1 MSASRQN
8 AAVGSNPEP
17 ADPGISAQRE
27 TSTSQVTY
35 APGHEALQALLAFSS
50 LHEQIRQRKARENR
64 NDRQASADV
73 WELEQFVLDEVLHL
87 VAERALT
94 ITGADG
100 VAIAL
105 AQDNAIICRA
115 SAGVIAPDAGMR
127 LDPNS
132 GFSGACF
139 RTGRIVRCDD
149 TENDPRVN
157 VQACRRLGAR
167 SMVAVPLAG
176 QQNVIGLLE
185 AFSGGPYGFNDSDV
199 RSLNLLTELILAA
212 MKPEEEDRMAEIS
225 QRVVS
230 GNPEPI
236 VEDSARLSLSTP
248 LAPEAAVAS
257 DFQPDTVPAT
267 SLQLAKPEHARPGLR
282 VAVLL
287 VAIAI
292 AIGGGLWWK
301 IGRSAGAQRSEQV
314 TPAVSANGS
323 PAADQT
329 NQATENDSSSSS
341 ELSSPLR
348 EKLSVLPQV
357 TGIQHTSSSN
367 RSTVII
373 SLQEQVQ
380 YEAHRL
386 SDPER
391 IYFDL
396 HDTALAPG
404 LFGKNIQVNDA
415 HLAQIRIAQPTPGI
429 TRVVLQTKT
438 AADFSVRME
447 SNPYRLVIDI
457 GGSAKPESMGQPD
470 LSNLPSLSRPPQL
483 SSLPEP
489 AITSET
495 PALATA
501 QKLRIVL
508 DAGHGGWDM
517 GTIGRKGLMEKD
529 LVLDVVSRLGKL
541 ITERLGAEILYTRQN
556 DSYVALEKR
565 AEIAN
570 LAQAN
575 LFVSIHANYSSYSSA
590 RGVETYY
597 TDTYSSVKART
608 HGAGAPEELQS
619 VDWTNVDIREK
630 VQESRHF
637 AASVQRALYAML
649 AAKTPGIRDRGV
661 KKASYV
667 VLTGTSMPAI
677 LTEISFVSSPT
688 DEDNLQS
695 EVYRHQIAEALF
707 KGIEQYTASHQV
719 HLASTSAKT
728 ANR

>member
-1 MSASRQN
+1 MSASPQN

-27 TSTSQVTY
+27 TSTSRVTY

-50 LHEQIRQRKARENR
+50 LHEQIRQRNARENR
-64 NDRQASADV
+64 HDRQASEDV
-73 WELEQFVLDEVLHL
+73 WELEQFVLDEVLQL

-105 AQDNAIICRA
+105 AQDNAIVCRA

-127 LDPNS
+127 LDPKS
-132 GFSGACF
+132 GFSGASF

-149 TENDPRVN
+149 TETDPRVN
-157 VQACRRLGAR
+157 VQTCRRLGAR

-185 AFSGGPYGFNDSDV
+185 AFSREPYGFNDSDV
-199 RSLNLLTELILAA
+199 RSLNLLAELILAA

-225 QRVVS
+225 QRVV
-230 GNPEPI
+230 NRDPEPI
-236 VEDSARLSLSTP
+236 TEDVAASLPTP
-248 LAPEAAVAS
+248 LAPEAAVARDFPS
-257 DFQPDTVPAT
+257 DMAAGT
-267 SLQLAKPEHARPGLR
+267 SAQISKADHAKPGLR
-282 VAVLL
+282 IAVLL

-301 IGRSAGAQRSEQV
+301 IGRSSGAQRSEQV
-314 TPAVSANGS
+314 TPAISGNEQSVAG
-323 PAADQT
+323 PR
-329 NQATENDSSSSS
+329 NQATETDSSSSS
-341 ELSSPLR
+341 EPSSPVR

-367 RSTVII
+367 SSTVII

-404 LFGKNIQVNDA
+404 LFGKDIQINDA
-415 HLAQIRIAQPTPGI
+415 HLTRIRIAQPTPGI

-438 AADFSVRME
+438 TADFSVRME

-457 GGSAKPESMGQPD
+457 RGSAKPESMERPD

-495 PALATA
+495 PAVATA

-541 ITERLGAEILYTRQN
+541 ITERLGAEVLYTRQN

-570 LAQAN
+570 MAQAN

-608 HGAGAPEELQS
+608 RGAGAPEELQS
-619 VDWTNVDIREK
+619 IDWTTVDIREK
-630 VQESRHF
+630 VEESRHF
-637 AASVQRALYAML
+637 AAMVQRALYGML

-695 EVYRHQIAEALF
+695 ELYRQQIADALF

-719 HLASTSAKT
+719 HLASTPAKT

>member
-1 MSASRQN
+1 MSASPQN

-27 TSTSQVTY
+27 TSTSRVTY

-50 LHEQIRQRKARENR
+50 LHEQIRQRNARENR
-64 NDRQASADV
+64 YDRQASEDV
-73 WELEQFVLDEVLHL
+73 WELEQFVLDEVLQL

-105 AQDNAIICRA
+105 AQDNAIVCRA

-127 LDPNS
+127 LDPKS
-132 GFSGACF
+132 GFSGASF

-149 TENDPRVN
+149 TETDPRVN
-157 VQACRRLGAR
+157 VQACRRLGTR

-185 AFSGGPYGFNDSDV
+185 AFSREPYGFNDSDV
-199 RSLNLLTELILAA
+199 RSVNLLAELILAA
-212 MKPEEEDRMAEIS
+212 MKPEEEDQMAEIS
-225 QRVVS
+225 QRVVDA
-230 GNPEPI
+230 NPEPI
-236 VEDSARLSLSTP
+236 AEDVTVALPSKP
-248 LAPEAAVAS
+248 LAPEVAVAPH
-257 DFQPDTVPAT
+257 FQPDTPPTT
-267 SLQLAKPEHARPGLR
+267 SPQLTKPEHARPGLR
-282 VAVLL
+282 VAILL
-287 VAIAI
+287 IAIAI

-301 IGRSAGAQRSEQV
+301 IGRSSGAQRSEQV

-323 PAADQT
+323 SAAGQT

-367 RSTVII
+367 SSTVII

-404 LFGKNIQVNDA
+404 LFGKDIQINDA
-415 HLAQIRIAQPTPGI
+415 HLTRIRIAQPTPGI

-438 AADFSVRME
+438 TADFSVRME
-447 SNPYRLVIDI
+447 SNPYRLGMDSR
-457 GGSAKPESMGQPD
+457 GAAKPQCIDRPD
-470 LSNLPSLSRPPQL
+470 LSKLPSLSRPPQL

-495 PALATA
+495 PAVATA

-508 DAGHGGWDM
+508 DARHGGWDI

-541 ITERLGAEILYTRQN
+541 ITERLGAEVLYTRQN

-608 HGAGAPEELQS
+608 RGAGAPEELQS
-619 VDWTNVDIREK
+619 IDWTTVDIREK
-630 VQESRHF
+630 VEESRHF
-637 AASVQRALYAML
+637 AAMVQRALYGML

>member
-1 MSASRQN
+1 MSATPQN
-8 AAVGSNPEP
+8 AAVGFNPQS
-17 ADPGISAQRE
+17 ADLGISAARKAA
-27 TSTSQVTY
+27 TSPVTY
-35 APGHEALQALLAFSS
+35 PPGHEALQALLAFSS
-50 LHEQIRQRKARENR
+50 LHEQIRQRKALENR
-64 NDRQASADV
+64 SGEATEDV
-73 WELEQFVLDEVLHL
+73 WELEQFVLDEVLQL

-94 ITGADG
+94 ITGANG

-115 SAGVIAPDAGMR
+115 SAGTIAPDPGMR

-149 TENDPRVN
+149 AETDSRVN
-157 VQACRRLGAR
+157 AQACRRLGTR

-176 QQNVIGLLE
+176 QRTVIGLLE
-185 AFSGGPYGFNDSDV
+185 AFSGEPYGFNDSDV
-199 RSLNLLTELILAA
+199 RSLNLLGELILAA

-225 QRVVS
+225 QRVVAAR
-230 GNPEPI
+230 PEPR
-236 VEDSARLSLSTP
+236 VEHVP
-248 LAPEAAVAS
+248 LAAQSKPLVHEAIAA
-257 DFQPDTVPAT
+257 PDSQHDPIPAT
-267 SLQLAKPEHARPGLR
+267 LPLVTKPEHIRPGL
-282 VAVLL
+282 AVVIL
-287 VAIAI
+287 VLAIAV

-301 IGRSAGAQRSEQV
+301 IARSSGAQRSEQPPSAV
-314 TPAVSANGS
+314 HGPSPATPAA
-323 PAADQT
+323 
-329 NQATENDSSSSS
+329 ENDSSWFS
-341 ELSSPLR
+341 EPSSPAR
-348 EKLSVLPQV
+348 EKLSVLPQI
-357 TGIQHTSSSN
+357 TGIQHTSSSHA
-367 RSTVII
+367 SIVTI

-404 LFGKNIQVNDA
+404 LFGRDIQINDA
-415 HLAQIRIAQPTPGI
+415 QLTRIRIAQPTLGI

-447 SNPYRLVIDI
+447 SNPYRLVIEI
-457 GGSAKPESMGQPD
+457 GASPKPESRAAPD
-470 LSNLPSLSRPPQL
+470 ISGPPNGSRHPELSPPAVAAA
-483 SSLPEP
+483 S
-489 AITSET
+489 
-495 PALATA
+495 
-501 QKLRIVL
+501 KLRVVL

-541 ITERLGAEILYTRQN
+541 IRERLGAEVVYTRKN
-556 DSYVALEKR
+556 DTYVALEKR

-570 LAQAN
+570 VAQAN
-575 LFVSIHANYSSYSSA
+575 LFVSIHANYSSFSSA

-608 HGAGAPEELQS
+608 RGAGAPEELQS
-619 VDWTNVDIREK
+619 IDWTSVDIREK
-630 VQESRHF
+630 VQESRRF
-637 AASVQRALYAML
+637 AASVQRALYGML

-677 LTEISFVSSPT
+677 LAEISFVSSPT

-695 EVYRHQIAEALF
+695 ELYRQQIADALF

-719 HLASTSAKT
+719 HLASTPAKT

>member
-1 MSASRQN
+1 MSASPQN

-27 TSTSQVTY
+27 TSTSRVTY

-64 NDRQASADV
+64 HDRQASEDV
-73 WELEQFVLDEVLHL
+73 WELEQFVLDEVLQL

-94 ITGADG
+94 ITGANG

-115 SAGVIAPDAGMR
+115 SAGTIAPDPGMR

-149 TENDPRVN
+149 AETDSRVN
-157 VQACRRLGAR
+157 AQACRRLGTR

-176 QQNVIGLLE
+176 QRTVIGLLE
-185 AFSGGPYGFNDSDV
+185 AFSGEPYGFNDSDV
-199 RSLNLLTELILAA
+199 RSLNLLGELILAA

-225 QRVVS
+225 QRVVAAR
-230 GNPEPI
+230 PEPR
-236 VEDSARLSLSTP
+236 VEHVP
-248 LAPEAAVAS
+248 LAAQSKPLVHEAIAA
-257 DFQPDTVPAT
+257 PDSQHDPIPAT
-267 SLQLAKPEHARPGLR
+267 LPLVTKPEHIRPGL
-282 VAVLL
+282 AVVIL
-287 VAIAI
+287 VLAIAV

-301 IGRSAGAQRSEQV
+301 IARSSGAQRSEQPPSAV
-314 TPAVSANGS
+314 HGPSPATPAA
-323 PAADQT
+323 
-329 NQATENDSSSSS
+329 ENDSSWFS
-341 ELSSPLR
+341 EPSSPAR
-348 EKLSVLPQV
+348 EKLSVLPQM
-357 TGIQHTSSSN
+357 TGIQHTSSSHA
-367 RSTVII
+367 SIVTI

-404 LFGKNIQVNDA
+404 LFGRDIQINDA
-415 HLAQIRIAQPTPGI
+415 QLTRIRIAQPTLGI

-447 SNPYRLVIDI
+447 SNPYRLVIEI
-457 GGSAKPESMGQPD
+457 GASPKPESRAAPD
-470 LSNLPSLSRPPQL
+470 ISGPPNGSRHPELSPPAVAAA
-483 SSLPEP
+483 S
-489 AITSET
+489 
-495 PALATA
+495 
-501 QKLRIVL
+501 KLRVVL

-541 ITERLGAEILYTRQN
+541 IRERLGAEVVYTRKN
-556 DSYVALEKR
+556 DTYVALEKR

-570 LAQAN
+570 VAQAN
-575 LFVSIHANYSSYSSA
+575 LFVSIHANYSSFSSA

-608 HGAGAPEELQS
+608 RGAGAPEELQS
-619 VDWTNVDIREK
+619 IDWTSVDIREK
-630 VQESRHF
+630 VQESRRF
-637 AASVQRALYAML
+637 AASVQRALYGML

-677 LTEISFVSSPT
+677 LAEISFVSSPT

-695 EVYRHQIAEALF
+695 ELYRQQIADALF

-719 HLASTSAKT
+719 HLASTPAKT

>member
-1 MSASRQN
+1 MSASPQN
-8 AAVGSNPEP
+8 AAVGPNPES
-17 ADPGISAQRE
+17 ADPGISAARE
-27 TSTSQVTY
+27 TAASPVTY

-50 LHEQIRQRKARENR
+50 LHEQIRQRKARESR
-64 NDRQASADV
+64 FDRQASEDV
-73 WELEQFVLDEVLHL
+73 WELEQFVLDEVLQL
-87 VAERALT
+87 VAERART

-127 LDPNS
+127 LDPKS
-132 GFSGACF
+132 GFSGASF

-149 TENDPRVN
+149 TETDPRVN
-157 VQACRRLGAR
+157 VQACRRLGTR

-185 AFSGGPYGFNDSDV
+185 AFSREPYGFSDSDV
-199 RSLNLLTELILAA
+199 RSLNLLAELILAA

-225 QRVVS
+225 QRVVD
-230 GNPEPI
+230 GEAEPI
-236 VEDSARLSLSTP
+236 GEDAALVLQPKATV
-248 LAPEAAVAS
+248 PEVAVAPDS
-257 DFQPDTVPAT
+257 QPETVPAT
-267 SLQLAKPEHARPGLR
+267 SPQVSKADHAKPGLR

-287 VAIAI
+287 IAIAI

-301 IGRSAGAQRSEQV
+301 IGRSSGVQRSEQAEPV
-314 TPAVSANGS
+314 ISTSGPSA
-323 PAADQT
+323 AAPT

-357 TGIQHTSSSN
+357 TAIQHTSSPN
-367 RSTVII
+367 GSTVII

-404 LFGKNIQVNDA
+404 LFGKSIQVNDV
-415 HLAQIRIAQPTPGI
+415 HLMQIRIAQPTPGI

-457 GGSAKPESMGQPD
+457 GGSAKPESMERPD

-495 PALATA
+495 PAVATA
-501 QKLRIVL
+501 QKIRIVL

-529 LVLDVVSRLGKL
+529 LVLDVVSSLGKL
-541 ITERLGAEILYTRQN
+541 ISDRLGAEVVYTRQN

-575 LFVSIHANYSSYSSA
+575 LFVSVHANYSSYSSA

-608 HGAGAPEELQS
+608 RGAGAPEELQS

-630 VQESRHF
+630 VQESRRF
-637 AASVQRALYAML
+637 AASVQRALYGML

-677 LTEISFVSSPT
+677 LAEISFVSSPT

>member
-1 MSASRQN
+1 M
-8 AAVGSNPEP
+8 V
-17 ADPGISAQRE
+17 
-27 TSTSQVTY
+27 
-35 APGHEALQALLAFSS
+35 
-50 LHEQIRQRKARENR
+50 
-64 NDRQASADV
+64 
-73 WELEQFVLDEVLHL
+73 
-87 VAERALT
+87 
-94 ITGADG
+94 
-100 VAIAL
+100 
-105 AQDNAIICRA
+105 
-115 SAGVIAPDAGMR
+115 DA
-127 LDPNS
+127 
-132 GFSGACF
+132 
-139 RTGRIVRCDD
+139 
-149 TENDPRVN
+149 
-157 VQACRRLGAR
+157 
-167 SMVAVPLAG
+167 
-176 QQNVIGLLE
+176 
-185 AFSGGPYGFNDSDV
+185 
-199 RSLNLLTELILAA
+199 
-212 MKPEEEDRMAEIS
+212 
-225 QRVVS
+225 
-230 GNPEPI
+230 NPEPI
-236 VEDSARLSLSTP
+236 AEDVTVALPSKP
-248 LAPEAAVAS
+248 LAPEVAVAPH
-257 DFQPDTVPAT
+257 FQPDTPPTT
-267 SLQLAKPEHARPGLR
+267 SPQLTKPEHARPGLR
-282 VAVLL
+282 VAILL
-287 VAIAI
+287 IAIAI

-301 IGRSAGAQRSEQV
+301 IGRSSGAQRSEQV

-323 PAADQT
+323 SAAGQT
-329 NQATENDSSSSS
+329 NQATETDSSSSS
-341 ELSSPLR
+341 EPSSPVR

-367 RSTVII
+367 SSTVII

-404 LFGKNIQVNDA
+404 LFGKDIQINDA
-415 HLAQIRIAQPTPGI
+415 HLTRIRIAQPTPGI

-438 AADFSVRME
+438 TADFSVRME

-457 GGSAKPESMGQPD
+457 RGSAKPESMERPD

-495 PALATA
+495 PAVATA

-541 ITERLGAEILYTRQN
+541 ITERLGAEVLYTRQN

-570 LAQAN
+570 MAQAN

-608 HGAGAPEELQS
+608 RGAGAPEELQS
-619 VDWTNVDIREK
+619 IDWTTVDIREK
-630 VQESRHF
+630 VEESRHF
-637 AASVQRALYAML
+637 AAMVQRALYGML

>member
-1 MSASRQN
+1 MSASPQN

-27 TSTSQVTY
+27 TSTSRVTY

-50 LHEQIRQRKARENR
+50 LHEQIRQRNARENR
-64 NDRQASADV
+64 HDRQASEDV
-73 WELEQFVLDEVLHL
+73 WELEQFVLDEVLQL

-105 AQDNAIICRA
+105 AQDNAIVCRA

-127 LDPNS
+127 LDPKS
-132 GFSGACF
+132 GFSGASF

-149 TENDPRVN
+149 TETDPRVN

-199 RSLNLLTELILAA
+199 RSLNLLAELILAA

-225 QRVVS
+225 QRVVDA
-230 GNPEPI
+230 NPEPI
-236 VEDSARLSLSTP
+236 AEDVTVALPSKP
-248 LAPEAAVAS
+248 LAPEVAVAPH
-257 DFQPDTVPAT
+257 FQPDTPPTT
-267 SLQLAKPEHARPGLR
+267 SPQLTKPEHARPGLR
-282 VAVLL
+282 VAILL
-287 VAIAI
+287 IAIAI

-301 IGRSAGAQRSEQV
+301 IGRSSGAQRSEQV

-323 PAADQT
+323 SAAGQT
-329 NQATENDSSSSS
+329 NQATETDSSSSS
-341 ELSSPLR
+341 EPSSPVR

-367 RSTVII
+367 SSTVII

-404 LFGKNIQVNDA
+404 LFGKDIQINDA
-415 HLAQIRIAQPTPGI
+415 HLTRIRIAQPTPGI

-438 AADFSVRME
+438 TADFSVRME

-457 GGSAKPESMGQPD
+457 RGSAKPESMERPD

-495 PALATA
+495 PAVATA

-541 ITERLGAEILYTRQN
+541 ITERLGAEVLYTRQN

-570 LAQAN
+570 MAQAN

-608 HGAGAPEELQS
+608 RGAGAPEELQS
-619 VDWTNVDIREK
+619 IDWTTVDIREK
-630 VQESRHF
+630 VEESRHF
-637 AASVQRALYAML
+637 AAMVQRALYGML

>member
-1 MSASRQN
+1 MSASPQN

-50 LHEQIRQRKARENR
+50 LHEQIRQRKARENG

-236 VEDSARLSLSTP
+236 VEDSARLPLSTP

-267 SLQLAKPEHARPGLR
+267 SLQLTKPEHARPGLR

-301 IGRSAGAQRSEQV
+301 IGRSSGAQRSEQV

-323 PAADQT
+323 PAAGQT

-495 PALATA
+495 PAVATA

>member
-1 MSASRQN
+1 MSASPQN

-27 TSTSQVTY
+27 TSTSRVTY

-64 NDRQASADV
+64 HDRQASEDV
-73 WELEQFVLDEVLHL
+73 WELEQFVLDEVCQL

-105 AQDNAIICRA
+105 AQDNAIVCRA

-127 LDPNS
+127 LDPKS
-132 GFSGACF
+132 GFSGASF

-149 TENDPRVN
+149 TETDPRVN
-157 VQACRRLGAR
+157 VQTCRRLGAR

-185 AFSGGPYGFNDSDV
+185 AFSREPYGFNDSDV
-199 RSLNLLTELILAA
+199 RSLNLLAELILAA

-225 QRVVS
+225 QRVV
-230 GNPEPI
+230 NRDPEPI
-236 VEDSARLSLSTP
+236 TEDVAASLPKP
-248 LAPEAAVAS
+248 LAPEVAVAPHFPT
-257 DFQPDTVPAT
+257 DMAPAT
-267 SLQLAKPEHARPGLR
+267 SPQISKADHAKPGLR
-282 VAVLL
+282 VAILL
-287 VAIAI
+287 IAIAI

-301 IGRSAGAQRSEQV
+301 IGRSSGAQRSEQV

-323 PAADQT
+323 SAAGQT

-357 TGIQHTSSSN
+357 TGIQHTSSPNS
-367 RSTVII
+367 STVII

-404 LFGKNIQVNDA
+404 LFGKDIQINDA
-415 HLAQIRIAQPTPGI
+415 HLTRIRIAQPTPGI

-438 AADFSVRME
+438 TADFSVRME

-457 GGSAKPESMGQPD
+457 RGSAKPESMERPD

-495 PALATA
+495 PAVATA

-541 ITERLGAEILYTRQN
+541 ITERLGAEVLYTRQN

-570 LAQAN
+570 MAQAN

-608 HGAGAPEELQS
+608 RGAGAPEELQRIS
-619 VDWTNVDIREK
+619 PG
-630 VQESRHF
+630 
-637 AASVQRALYAML
+637 ASGQYL
-649 AAKTPGIRDRGV
+649 GQDR
-661 KKASYV
+661 
-667 VLTGTSMPAI
+667 
-677 LTEISFVSSPT
+677 
-688 DEDNLQS
+688 
-695 EVYRHQIAEALF
+695 
-707 KGIEQYTASHQV
+707 
-719 HLASTSAKT
+719 
-728 ANR
+728 

>member
-1 MSASRQN
+1 MSASPQN

-27 TSTSQVTY
+27 TSTSRVTY

-50 LHEQIRQRKARENR
+50 LHEQIRQRKARENLY
-64 NDRQASADV
+64 DRQASEDV

-115 SAGVIAPDAGMR
+115 SAGTIAPDAGMR

-132 GFSGACF
+132 GFSGASF
-139 RTGRIVRCDD
+139 RTARIVRCDD
-149 TENDPRVN
+149 AETDPRVN
-157 VQACRRLGAR
+157 VQACRRLGTR

-185 AFSGGPYGFNDSDV
+185 AFSSEPYGFNDSDV
-199 RSLNLLTELILAA
+199 RSLNLLAELILAA
-212 MKPEEEDRMAEIS
+212 MKPEEEDQMAEIS
-225 QRVVS
+225 QRVVDA
-230 GNPEPI
+230 NPEPI
-236 VEDSARLSLSTP
+236 AEDVTVALPSKP
-248 LAPEAAVAS
+248 LAPEVAVAPH
-257 DFQPDTVPAT
+257 FQPDTPPTT
-267 SLQLAKPEHARPGLR
+267 SPQLTKPEHARPGLR
-282 VAVLL
+282 VAILL
-287 VAIAI
+287 IAIAI

-301 IGRSAGAQRSEQV
+301 IGRSSGAQRSEQV

-323 PAADQT
+323 SAAGQT

-367 RSTVII
+367 SSTVII

-404 LFGKNIQVNDA
+404 LFGKDIQINDA
-415 HLAQIRIAQPTPGI
+415 HLTRIRIAQPTPGI

-438 AADFSVRME
+438 TADFSVRME

-457 GGSAKPESMGQPD
+457 RGSAKPESMERPD

-495 PALATA
+495 PAVATA

-541 ITERLGAEILYTRQN
+541 ITERLGAEVLYTRQS

-608 HGAGAPEELQS
+608 RGAGAPEELQS
-619 VDWTNVDIREK
+619 IDWTTVDIREK
-630 VQESRHF
+630 VEESRHF
-637 AASVQRALYAML
+637 AAMVQRALYGML

>member
-1 MSASRQN
+1 MSASPQN

-27 TSTSQVTY
+27 TSTSRVTY

-64 NDRQASADV
+64 HDRQASEDV
-73 WELEQFVLDEVLHL
+73 WELEQFVLDEVLQL

-115 SAGVIAPDAGMR
+115 SAGTIAPDAGMR

-132 GFSGACF
+132 GFSGASF
-139 RTGRIVRCDD
+139 RTARIVRCDD
-149 TENDPRVN
+149 AETDPRVN
-157 VQACRRLGAR
+157 VQACRRLGTR

-185 AFSGGPYGFNDSDV
+185 AFSSEPYGFNDSDV
-199 RSLNLLTELILAA
+199 RSLNLLAELILAA
-212 MKPEEEDRMAEIS
+212 MKPEEEDQMAEIS
-225 QRVVS
+225 QRVVDA
-230 GNPEPI
+230 NPEPI
-236 VEDSARLSLSTP
+236 AEDVTVALPSKP
-248 LAPEAAVAS
+248 LAPEVAVAPHFPT
-257 DFQPDTVPAT
+257 DMAPAT
-267 SLQLAKPEHARPGLR
+267 SPQISKADHAKPGLR
-282 VAVLL
+282 VAILL
-287 VAIAI
+287 IAIAI

-301 IGRSAGAQRSEQV
+301 IGRSSGAQRSEQV

-323 PAADQT
+323 SAAGQT

-367 RSTVII
+367 SSTVII

-404 LFGKNIQVNDA
+404 LFGKDIQINDA
-415 HLAQIRIAQPTPGI
+415 HLTRIRIAQPTPGI

-438 AADFSVRME
+438 TADFSVRME

-457 GGSAKPESMGQPD
+457 RGSAKPESMERPD
-470 LSNLPSLSRPPQL
+470 LSKLPSLSRPPQL
-483 SSLPEP
+483 SSLPAP

-495 PALATA
+495 PAVATA

-541 ITERLGAEILYTRQN
+541 ITERLGAEVLYTRQN

-570 LAQAN
+570 MAQAN

-608 HGAGAPEELQS
+608 RGAGAPEELQS
-619 VDWTNVDIREK
+619 IDWTTVDIREK
-630 VQESRHF
+630 VEESRHF
-637 AASVQRALYAML
+637 AAMVQRALYGML

>member
-1 MSASRQN
+1 MSASPQN

-17 ADPGISAQRE
+17 TDPGISAQRE
-27 TSTSQVTY
+27 TSTSHVAH

-50 LHEQIRQRKARENR
+50 LHEQIRQRNARENR
-64 NDRQASADV
+64 YDRQTSEDV
-73 WELEQFVLDEVLHL
+73 WELEQFVLDEVLQL

-105 AQDNAIICRA
+105 AQDNAIVCRA
-115 SAGVIAPDAGMR
+115 SAGTIAPDAGMR
-127 LDPNS
+127 LDPKS
-132 GFSGACF
+132 GFSGASF

-149 TENDPRVN
+149 TETDPRVN
-157 VQACRRLGAR
+157 VQTCRRLGAR

-185 AFSGGPYGFNDSDV
+185 AFSREPYGFNDSDV
-199 RSLNLLTELILAA
+199 RSLNLLAELILAA

-225 QRVVS
+225 QRVV
-230 GNPEPI
+230 NRDPEPI
-236 VEDSARLSLSTP
+236 TEDVAASLPKP
-248 LAPEAAVAS
+248 LAAEAAVAP
-257 DFQPDTVPAT
+257 DFPTDMAPAT
-267 SLQLAKPEHARPGLR
+267 SPQISKADHAKPGLR
-282 VAVLL
+282 IAVLL

-301 IGRSAGAQRSEQV
+301 IGRSSGAQRSEQV
-314 TPAVSANGS
+314 TPAISGNEQSVAG
-323 PAADQT
+323 PR
-329 NQATENDSSSSS
+329 NQATETDSSSSS
-341 ELSSPLR
+341 EPSSPVR

-367 RSTVII
+367 SSTVII

-404 LFGKNIQVNDA
+404 LFGKDIQINDA
-415 HLAQIRIAQPTPGI
+415 HLTRIRIAQPTPGI

-438 AADFSVRME
+438 IADFSVRME

-457 GGSAKPESMGQPD
+457 RGSAKPESMERPD

-483 SSLPEP
+483 RSLPAP

-495 PALATA
+495 PAVATA

-541 ITERLGAEILYTRQN
+541 ITERLGAEVLYTRQN

-570 LAQAN
+570 MAQAN

-608 HGAGAPEELQS
+608 RGAGAPEELQS
-619 VDWTNVDIREK
+619 IDWTTVDIREK
-630 VQESRHF
+630 VEESRHF
-637 AASVQRALYAML
+637 AAMVQRALYGML

-667 VLTGTSMPAI
+667 VLTGTSMPAL
-677 LTEISFVSSPT
+677 LTEISFVRSPT
-688 DEDNLQS
+688 DEDILQS